1 MRGDEREKATGG
13 PPEPAPPPTE
23 AAPEKT
29 AFPWRVAGGG
39 ALALALIW
47 FVVQNSHPVQV
58 NLFWWSGN
66 YPMILLLAGVAV
78 AAIVVWEALA
88 LLRRRRRK
96 QTGPER

>member
-1 MRGDEREKATGG
+1 MRHDEREKTTGG
-13 PPEPAPPPTE
+13 PPEPIPDATE
-23 AAPEKT
+23 AAPVKT
-29 AFPWRVAGGG
+29 GFPWRVAGGG

-47 FVVQNSHPVQV
+47 FVIQNSHSVQV

-96 QTGPER
+96 RSGPER